1 MVCIRLS
8 KNETGLHRNSAT
20 EICRGLRELFFISKG
35 LLSVKKYIYL
45 PLLSLEEA
53 SSGFR
58 FIYDPSLS
66 PEEKLLRRQEY
77 IKPGFDAFKEWV
89 ETQHKNILTKGAIG
103 RALHYAVNQL
113 PLIEPFFEDGRIH
126 LDNNAIENKIRPLAL
141 GRKNFLFAG
150 SHEGA
155 KRITMMYS
163 FFASCKEADVN
174 PYAWMTDTLNRI
186 GNHPINKISE
196 LLPSNFQKL

>member
-1 MVCIRLS
+1 MWVYRHPINNLVLFDYRKGRGKSGHKERLS
-8 KNETGLHRNSAT
+8 SFKGTILYDGAAENALG
-20 EICRGLRELFFISKG
+20 EIANWYAQERKYREKG
-35 LLSVKKYIYL
+35 
-45 PLLSLEEA
+45 
-53 SSGFR
+53 
-58 FIYDPSLS
+58 LS
-66 PEEKLLRRQEY
+66 PEEKLMRRQED

-113 PLIEPFFEDGRIH
+113 PLIEPFFKDGRIH

-150 SHEGA
+150 SHEGG
-155 KRITMMYS
+155 KRIAMMYS
-163 FFASCKEADVN
+163 LFASCKEADVN